1 MKDGVGKVGS
11 ALDHWIMSIL
21 HSELGEKSGNSKLL
35 ELLGA
40 SNARVDLLSRENG
53 IVFDPQMAM

>member
-1 MKDGVGKVGS
+1 
-11 ALDHWIMSIL
+11 MSIL